1 MNGNPAGA
9 LLIFNPC
16 SRRVDTTESYCS
28 TSSNL
33 RPLLAQGGPKYSHD
47 LGICKPSTPARAGW
61 TQRRG
66 RHCAGPGFNPCS
78 RRVDERAPI
87 SPTLL
92 VLQPL
97 LAQGGHLR
105 CPSWTCLVASTP
117 ARAGWTICVTVTSF
131 TSSFNPCSRRVDHK
145 EGKRAVDGFLQ
156 PLLAQGGRDAAP
168 RSGCWRPFNPC
179 SRRVDRAWCT
189 ENPSIFLQPLHVQGR
204 L

>member
-1 MNGNPAGA
+1 MGSGITSTPARAGWTMNGNPAGA

-117 ARAGWTICVTVTSF
+117 ARAGWTSRALRQRGRNA
-131 TSSFNPCSRRVDHK
+131 FNPCSRRVDTDLFC
-145 EGKRAVDGFLQ
+145 GTGGFILQ
-156 PLLAQGGRDAAP
+156 PLLAQGGR
-168 RSGCWRPFNPC
+168 S
-179 SRRVDRAWCT
+179 
-189 ENPSIFLQPLHVQGR
+189 
-204 L
+204 

>member
-117 ARAGWTICVTVTSF
+117 ARAGWTSRALRQRGRNA
-131 TSSFNPCSRRVDHK
+131 FNPCSRRVDTDLFC
-145 EGKRAVDGFLQ
+145 GTGGFILQ
-156 PLLAQGGRDAAP
+156 PLLAQGGR
-168 RSGCWRPFNPC
+168 S
-179 SRRVDRAWCT
+179 
-189 ENPSIFLQPLHVQGR
+189 
-204 L
+204 